1 MLGWILS
8 HHVALVASTLLALLF
23 SGAILDRK
31 RPVGSAFAW
40 LFIIGFL
47 PFVGIPLFLMFG
59 GRKFAAHAAE
69 KPRLDAPRSD
79 THGFWGLRWLDTGE
93 AAFACFL
100 DEITRAE
107 RTIQLVTFVVG
118 DDATGRAVLAA
129 LSARARAGVRVELL
143 LDGFLAHQA
152 PRDALTELVNA
163 GGTLERFMPLLHL
176 PGRQRSNLRNHR
188 KIAVFDGRAAIVGG
202 TNLASEYM
210 GRDPD
215 PARWLDLSVRLEG
228 PAVVALAEIF
238 EADFAFARRKR
249 LGRKVERTSHAAHM
263 ALLPPAALQD
273 GSPLPELDV
282 VPSGPDTANDAIYDR
297 VLTAIFRA
305 DQRIWVATPYFV
317 PDDALTRSLEVAL
330 RRSVEVCIVVP
341 SRSNHVVTDIVAA
354 PVLRALQAEGARVY
368 RCPQMMHAKALLIDD
383 VAIVGSAN
391 FDMRSLW
398 LDYEIALF
406 LPGKA
411 EVAWLEAWFS
421 ALFAGPQADPPLSE
435 PNFLRRGLESVARL
449 ISPLL

>member
-23 SGAILDRK
+23 SGAILDRR

-47 PFVGIPLFLMFG
+47 PFVGIPLFFMFG

-93 AAFACFL
+93 GAFGCFL
-100 DEITRAE
+100 EEIARADH
-107 RTIQLVTFVVG
+107 TIQLVTFVVG
-118 DDATGRAVLAA
+118 DDATGRAVLSA
-129 LSARARAGVRVELL
+129 LCARAKAGVRVELL

-152 PRDALTELVNA
+152 PRDALSALANA
-163 GGTLERFMPLLHL
+163 GGTVERFMPLLHL

-188 KIAVFDGRAAIVGG
+188 KIAVFDGRVAIVGG
-202 TNLASEYM
+202 MNLASEYM
-210 GRDPD
+210 GQEPE
-215 PARWLDLSVRLEG
+215 PARWRDLSVRLEG

-238 EADFAFARRKR
+238 DADFAFARRKR
-249 LGRKVERTSHAAHM
+249 LGRKVERATHAARM
-263 ALLPPAALQD
+263 ASLLPAIPPDLQ
-273 GSPLPELDV
+273 PLAQLDV
-282 VPSGPDTANDAIYDR
+282 VPSGPHTANDAIYDR

-305 DQRIWVATPYFV
+305 DRRIWVATPYFV
-317 PDDALTRSLEVAL
+317 PDDALTRALEVAL
-330 RRSVEVCIVVP
+330 RRGVEVCIVVP
-341 SRSNHVVTDIVAA
+341 LRSNHLVTDIVAA
-354 PVLRALQAEGARVY
+354 PVLRALRNEGARVY
-368 RCPQMMHAKALLIDD
+368 RYPHMLHAKALLIDD
-383 VAIVGSAN
+383 VAVVGSAN

-406 LPGKA
+406 LPGKP
-411 EVAWLEAWFS
+411 EVTWLDAWFS
-421 ALFAGPQADPPLSE
+421 ALFSGPHANASDAE
-435 PNFLRRGLESVARL
+435 PSFLRRGLESVARL
-449 ISPLL
+449 LSPLL